1 MDIDE
6 KIYEDNFYGNLFVN
20 DKIIFKFDII
30 SFKKVIEE
38 KLKNEDDGFKKE
50 YVVRIRRVLI
60 KIV

>member
-30 SFKKVIEE
+30 SF
-38 KLKNEDDGFKKE
+38 
-50 YVVRIRRVLI
+50 
-60 KIV
+60 

>member
-6 KIYEDNFYGNLFVN
+6 KIYEDNFYGNLCVN